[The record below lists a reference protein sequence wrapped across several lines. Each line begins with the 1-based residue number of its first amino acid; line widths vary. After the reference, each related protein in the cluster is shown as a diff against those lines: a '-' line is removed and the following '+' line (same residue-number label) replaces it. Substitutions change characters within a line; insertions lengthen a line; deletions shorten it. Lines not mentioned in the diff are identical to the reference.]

1 MVLFLLLHFKG
12 PRRSK
17 VEAEPESPAASAPAA
32 AVHGA
37 FGSGPRR
44 TKEVKGAFGSGE

>member
-1 MVLFLLLHFKG
+1 MVSILLLHFKG

-17 VEAEPESPAASAPAA
+17 VEAAPESPPAAPAA

-44 TKEVKGAFGSGE
+44 TKEVKGAFGNGW